1 MAVRYFASSLLE
13 VGLQNYS
20 FNFNAINIVAKR
32 NAFRLII
39 AMFFFPS
46 LPSLPRLWEE
56 ACPSAFSSVWYR
68 GSNFTSKLW
77 LCETESRCMSP

>member
-39 AMFFFPS
+39 AMFFFSFSPLFTKALGGS
-46 LPSLPRLWEE
+46 LPLCLLFCVIPGFKLYLQTVVVWNWE
-56 ACPSAFSSVWYR
+56 
-68 GSNFTSKLW
+68 
-77 LCETESRCMSP
+77 